1 MNGIVLA
8 GGLSSRMGRD
18 KASLP
23 WGESDL
29 LHAVLERLAPVCKR
43 LIVVSNS
50 ERSIRLPNVQ
60 VVADHVKLCGPLGG
74 MQAGL
79 TASDAEYNFFAACDM
94 PYLNTEA
101 VAYIAQAAI
110 GYDAA
115 VPYIDGHYN
124 PLHGVYRQ
132 TCLPHINQLLAE
144 NNYRILNFYNQV
156 KLLRITGE
164 ELQQF
169 DISLKTLSN
178 VNTPQEYEDL
188 RQG

>member
-29 LHAVLERLAPVCKR
+29 LHAVLECLAPVCKR
-43 LIVVSNS
+43 LIVVSNT
-50 ERSIRLPNVQ
+50 ERKISLPGVE
-60 VVADHVKLCGPLGG
+60 VVADHYKLCGPLGG

-79 TASDAEYNFFAACDM
+79 TASEAEYNFFAACDM

-101 VAYIAQAAI
+101 VAYIAKAAI

-132 TCLPHINQLLAE
+132 TCLPYIDHLLAE

-156 KLLRITGE
+156 NLLRITGE
-164 ELQQF
+164 ELQKF
-169 DISLKTLSN
+169 DPDLKTLSN
-178 VNTPQEYEDL
+178 VNTPEEYEGL
-188 RQG
+188 KRS